1 MKLDWNG
8 RVSRSVTGML
18 LSALILNGATIIASA
33 AWSAELPGDGK
44 TVQAGY
50 TAGLLEER
58 FQNQVLAIGLEEL
71 GYDVVEMVQMDVPA
85 LHLAVGQG
93 DVDFIAAHW
102 DPLQQTFYERAGG
115 PDTVSRIGVLVEG
128 CLQGY
133 LVDKKTYDER
143 GLHSLDQ
150 LTDPAIAALFDADRD
165 GKADLAGCPPGWG
178 CERVVEHHLDAYKL
192 RDTVTH
198 NQGQFDVMAADTITR
213 FKAGEPVLY
222 YTYTPHWISQVL
234 VPGRD
239 VEWLEV
245 PFTSLPEEQQAMDLE
260 TTSPEGKNVGFPVN
274 AMRVV
279 ANSEFLESN
288 PAAAKLFEL
297 AVIPVGD
304 VNNQNFLLH
313 EGETSYE
320 EVRRHAEEW
329 IAAHQAEFDSWIEEA
344 KKAAM

>member
-1 MKLDWNG
+1 MNREWNKRVG
-8 RVSRSVTGML
+8 RPLAGL
-18 LSALILNGATIIASA
+18 LLFALVMSGAALVA
-33 AWSAELPGDGK
+33 AAANAAELPGEGK

-58 FQNQVLAIGLEEL
+58 FQNQVLAIGLERL
-71 GYDVVEMVQMDVPA
+71 GYDIAEMVQMDVPA
-85 LHLAVGQG
+85 LHLAIGQG

-115 PDTVSRIGVLVEG
+115 PNAVSRVGVLVDG

-133 LVDKKTYDER
+133 LVDKKTYDEK
-143 GLHSLDQ
+143 GVHSLDQ
-150 LTDPAIAALFDADRD
+150 LTDPATAALFDGDKD
-165 GKADLAGCPPGWG
+165 GKADLSGCPPGWG

-198 NQGQFDVMAADTITR
+198 NQGQFDVMAADTIAR

-239 VEWLEV
+239 VEWLAV
-245 PFTSLPEEQQAMDLE
+245 PFTSLPEEQQAMNLD
-260 TTSPEGKNVGFPVN
+260 TTSPDGKNIGFPVN

-279 ANSEFLESN
+279 ANTKFLENN

-320 EVRRHAEEW
+320 DVRRHADAW
-329 IAAHQAEFDSWIEEA
+329 IAAHQSEFDGWIEEA